1 MSPRKSKP
9 PAAREPRPPEFALTY
24 LEDALDRIY
33 THLLAAESADELM
46 RLSRA
51 LSVCTT
57 ALFNAHRIAHLLS
70 GGAGVMEEALK
81 ALGELEFDEDSEF
94 TIYDFRFPIMRNGNG
109 C

>member
-1 MSPRKSKP
+1 MSPRKQATKP
-9 PAAREPRPPEFALTY
+9 TPAPREPSFALTY

-57 ALFNAHRIAHLLS
+57 ALFNAHRIARLLS

-81 ALGELEFDEDSEF
+81 ALGELEFDED
-94 TIYDFRFPIMRNGNG
+94 
-109 C
+109 

>member
-1 MSPRKSKP
+1 MPRKANP
-9 PAAREPRPPEFALTY
+9 PAQHEPREPAFAIAY
-24 LEDALDRIY
+24 LEDALDRV
-33 THLLAAESADELM
+33 HERLLAASDADELM

-81 ALGELEFDEDSEF
+81 ALGELEFDED
-94 TIYDFRFPIMRNGNG
+94 
-109 C
+109 